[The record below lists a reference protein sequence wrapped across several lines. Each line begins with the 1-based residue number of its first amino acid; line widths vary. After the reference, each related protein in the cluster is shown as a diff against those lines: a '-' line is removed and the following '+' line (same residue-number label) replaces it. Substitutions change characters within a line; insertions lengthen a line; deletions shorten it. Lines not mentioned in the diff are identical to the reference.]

1 MAHNLLFKTP
11 TNKGLTYIEI
21 LAGIAIISFII
32 VGMNSI
38 FSIGIR
44 NNKKAENIV
53 IVLNEAQGL
62 MEQELAKDFNGV
74 QSHEYVDVIYV
85 EETNFNQKADITT
98 RAKRIT
104 ITVSGPDITDV
115 ELTSVI
121 VDPVVSTP

>member
-1 MAHNLLFKTP
+1 MAHNLFFKTP

-53 IVLNEAQGL
+53 IALNEAQGL

-85 EETNFNQKADITT
+85 EETNFNQEADVTT

-104 ITVSGPDITDV
+104 IAVSGLDIKDV

>member
-1 MAHNLLFKTP
+1 MAHNLFFKTP

-53 IVLNEAQGL
+53 IALNEAQRL
-62 MEQELAKDFNGV
+62 MEQELAKDFGE
-74 QSHEYVDVIYV
+74 QKSHDKVVVIDVS
-85 EETNFNQKADITT
+85 EEEKKIVV
-98 RAKRIT
+98 
-104 ITVSGPDITDV
+104 TVPGPDITSV
-115 ELTSVI
+115 ELICASA
-121 VDPVVSTP
+121 DPKVKKP

>member
-1 MAHNLLFKTP
+1 MAHNLFFETH

-53 IVLNEAQGL
+53 IALNEAQGL

-74 QSHEYVDVIYV
+74 QNHEYVDVIYV

-104 ITVSGPDITDV
+104 ITVSGPDITSV
-115 ELTSVI
+115 ELICASA
-121 VDPVVSTP
+121 DPKVKKP

>member
-1 MAHNLLFKTP
+1 MAHNLFFKTP

-62 MEQELAKDFNGV
+62 MEQELAKDFDGV